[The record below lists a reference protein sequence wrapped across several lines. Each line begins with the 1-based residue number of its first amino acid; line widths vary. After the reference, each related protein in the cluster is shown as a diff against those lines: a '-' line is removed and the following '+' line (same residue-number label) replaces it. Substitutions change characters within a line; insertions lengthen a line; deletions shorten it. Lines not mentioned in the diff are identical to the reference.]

1 MDGITVVLAAVAG
14 ALAVVALV
22 LLVLWRRARRAAT
35 RNEFDRT
42 AAERERLDLELTL
55 AEQTTRLRVVRE
67 LHELA
72 VHSVSVI
79 ISNADGARYAA
90 AQDPGVAARSAA
102 VIADTA
108 RHTLADLRRVM
119 ALSREGEAA
128 AGPQPRLSSVRDL
141 FKVMRDAGLDVE
153 FREVGERI
161 DLKQGA
167 ELAVYRILQEALA
180 NALAHGGEGTS
191 AIVTFTWNDAGL
203 EVVVA
208 DDGAR
213 AAARREGLDPDEVA
227 TRPGFAA
234 FIDKIGFDT
243 PKTVVYCTNPEEYG
257 YTRATGYNSY
267 TGLSDE
273 ANDRLHALGY
283 GAMVLGQD
291 WGHEDNIDVVHP
303 SAMGGVKMAAEIA
316 TQVQDLAGRL
326 GYLEGS

>member
-1 MDGITVVLAAVAG
+1 LDAITVVLAAVAG
-14 ALAVVALV
+14 GLAVVTLV
-22 LLVLWRRARRAAT
+22 LLVLWLRARRVA
-35 RNEFDRT
+35 RSNEFDRT
-42 AAERERLDLELTL
+42 AAERERIDLELTL
-55 AEQTTRLRVVRE
+55 AEQTSRLRIVRE
-67 LHELA
+67 LHELV

-153 FREVGERI
+153 FRELGERI

-191 AIVTFTWNDAGL
+191 AIVTFTWNDSGL

-227 TRPGFAA
+227 RERVTTQDDDLAALTQSPSGRGITEMRERAELYGGMLNAVVVPGV
-234 FIDKIGFDT
+234 GF
-243 PKTVVYCTNPEEYG
+243 TVTAIFP
-257 YTRATGYNSY
+257 
-267 TGLSDE
+267 
-273 ANDRLHALGY
+273 ALRDHNGI
-283 GAMVLGQD
+283 
-291 WGHEDNIDVVHP
+291 E
-303 SAMGGVKMAAEIA
+303 GVKLGAE
-316 TQVQDLAGRL
+316 
-326 GYLEGS
+326 